1 MSPYACYDN
10 TVCGNIAK
18 HNNCSYNGY
27 LISSAIIP
35 CFFAQGFGP
44 QSPEFF
50 NHKKAHSSPRLG
62 RNYTRD
68 GLWPA
73 LVCYLMAGS
82 RGVEPHPVSENLVF
96 KASRRTN
103 PAALLPKDTT
113 LMHLVYRFVKR
124 TTTIALGFILV
135 RFQLWP
141 RLRAWFAWLVAAWPL
156 LLNPS
161 KCLCCATLN

>member
-1 MSPYACYDN
+1 MATLSAVLSSPAFSPRALAHNLQNFLTIHIPTKDSN
-10 TVCGNIAK
+10 LVCGRPTR
-18 HNNCSYNGY
+18 
-27 LISSAIIP
+27 SSKL
-35 CFFAQGFGP
+35 
-44 QSPEFF
+44 SE
-50 NHKKAHSSPRLG
+50 RLTVG
-62 RNYTRD
+62 I
-68 GLWPA
+68 
-73 LVCYLMAGS
+73 CMAGS

-141 RLRAWFAWLVAAWPL
+141 RLRAWFAWLVVAWPL
-156 LLNPS
+156 LPNPS